1 MNIFVVDY
9 NPIEAANALCDIH
22 VNKMIVESMQMLT
35 TALKQSGL
43 LAPNELP
50 FRKDGIT
57 RYSGN
62 AHPHHP
68 CTKWVG
74 EHLDKP
80 TFPNYYGEPS
90 QEIKTVSTWEAAGES
105 GFTIN
110 TPNYSWL
117 YYHTKELL
125 LAYHVRYGKTHG
137 CFDAFSSL
145 PEGSDYA
152 WTHVEKFVQAMP
164 DEFKIEEKYPADTV
178 KAYRQFYHT
187 KSFAKWAKG
196 RDAPDWWMQPLA
208 DLVGQRNNALDFY
221 TWVENNHG
229 EVIDEHD
236 SYPFVKTSQYLL
248 GKVKE

>member
-1 MNIFVVDY
+1 MNIFVVD
-9 NPIEAANALCDIH
+9 NDPREAAIALCDIH

-35 TALKQSGL
+35 TALKQSGI

-80 TFPNYYGEPS
+80 TFTNSYNGQFSTDKIQTVERWIGGLVIHAPNYC
-90 QEIKTVSTWEAAGES
+90 
-105 GFTIN
+105 
-110 TPNYSWL
+110 WL
-117 YYHTKELL
+117 YSHTDQLL
-125 LAYHVRYGKTHG
+125 LEFKKRYGKTHG
-137 CFDAFSSL
+137 CLDAFKSL
-145 PEGSDYA
+145 PQGSHFGY
-152 WTHVEKFVQAMP
+152 TNVQKFVQAMP
-164 DEFKIEEKYPADTV
+164 DEFKIEEKYPADSV

-196 RDAPDWWMQPLA
+196 SDAPDWWMQPLA
-208 DLVGQRNNALDFY
+208 DLVGQ
-221 TWVENNHG
+221 VEA
-229 EVIDEHD
+229 
-236 SYPFVKTSQYLL
+236 
-248 GKVKE
+248 

>member
-1 MNIFVVDY
+1 MNIFVVDK
-9 NPIEAANALCDIH
+9 NPLRAARALCDIH
-22 VNKMIVESMQMLT
+22 VNKMIVEGMQMLT
-35 TALKQSGL
+35 TSLKQSGV
-43 LAPNELP
+43 LAPDELP

-80 TFPNYYGEPS
+80 TFPNPHDVLPL
-90 QEIKTVSTWEAAGES
+90 EIKTVRTWEAAGES
-105 GFTIN
+105 GLTIA

-117 YYHTKELL
+117 YYHTKDLL
-125 LAYHVRYGKTHG
+125 LEYQIRYGKTHG
-137 CFDAFSSL
+137 CFDAFKSL
-145 PEGSDYA
+145 PEGSYDA
-152 WTHVEKFVQAMP
+152 WGNVQNFVQAMP
-164 DEFKIEEKYPADTV
+164 DEFKIEDDSV
-178 KAYRQFYHT
+178 KAYRQYYHT

-221 TWVENNHG
+221 NWVENNHG

-236 SYPFVKTSQYLL
+236 SYPFVNT
-248 GKVKE
+248 KVEA

>member
-1 MNIFVVDY
+1 MNIFVVDN
-9 NPIEAANALCDIH
+9 NPIEAARALCDIH
-22 VNKMIVESMQMLT
+22 VNKMIVEGMQMLT
-35 TALKQSGL
+35 TALKQSGI

-74 EHLDKP
+74 ELLDKP
-80 TFPNYYGEPS
+80 TFPNPHDVLPLEVN
-90 QEIKTVSTWEAAGES
+90 TVRTWEAAGES
-105 GFTIN
+105 GLIVA

-117 YYHTKELL
+117 YLHTKELL
-125 LAYHVRYGKTHG
+125 LEYQIRYGKTHG
-137 CFDAFSSL
+137 CFDAFNSL
-145 PEGSDYA
+145 PDCCYDA
-152 WTHVEKFVQAMP
+152 WKYVDNFVQAMP
-164 DEFKIEEKYPADTV
+164 DEFKISHFLNILIEDDSV

-187 KSFAKWAKG
+187 KYFAKWAKG

-208 DLVGQRNNALDFY
+208 DLVGQRNNALHFY

-229 EVIDEHD
+229 EVVDEYD
-236 SYPFVKTSQYLL
+236 LYPFVNE
-248 GKVKE
+248 KVEK

>member
-1 MNIFVVDY
+1 MNIFVVNTD
-9 NPIEAANALCDIH
+9 PREAARALCDIH

-35 TALKQSGL
+35 TALKQSGI
-43 LAPNELP
+43 LAPDELP

-80 TFPNYYGEPS
+80 TFPNPYKSFPA
-90 QEIKTVSTWEAAGES
+90 EINTVEKWENSSES
-105 GFTIN
+105 GMTIA

-117 YYHTKELL
+117 YLHTLALL
-125 LAYHVRYGKTHG
+125 NEFESRYGKTHG
-137 CFDAFSSL
+137 CYDAFNEL
-145 PEGSDYA
+145 PEGCLNA
-152 WTHVEKFVQAMP
+152 WLYVENFVQAMP
-164 DEFKIEEKYPADTV
+164 DEFKIEEKSYADSV

-208 DLVGQRNNALDFY
+208 DLVGQRNNAFHFY
-221 TWVENNHG
+221 TWVENSHG
-229 EVIDEHD
+229 EVIDEYD
-236 SYPFVKTSQYLL
+236 LYPFVNR
-248 GKVKE
+248 KVKA

>member
-9 NPIEAANALCDIH
+9 NPHEAAKALCDIH

-35 TALKQSGL
+35 TALKQSGI
-43 LAPNELP
+43 LAADELP

-80 TFPNYYGEPS
+80 TFPNPYETFP
-90 QEIKTVSTWEAAGES
+90 KTVETVRTWEAAGDS
-105 GFTIN
+105 GLTIA

-117 YYHTKELL
+117 YFHTKELL
-125 LAYHVRYGKTHG
+125 LEYQIRYGKTHG
-137 CFDAFSSL
+137 CFDAFDAL
-145 PEGSDYA
+145 PEGSHEA
-152 WTHVEKFVQAMP
+152 WDCVDKFVQTMP
-164 DEFKIEEKYPADTV
+164 DEFKIEEKYPANIE

-196 RDAPDWWMQPLA
+196 RDAPNWWMQPLA
-208 DLVGQRNNALDFY
+208 DLVGQ
-221 TWVENNHG
+221 VEA
-229 EVIDEHD
+229 
-236 SYPFVKTSQYLL
+236 
-248 GKVKE
+248 

>member
-1 MNIFVVDY
+1 MNIFVLDN
-9 NPIEAANALCDIH
+9 NPMRAARALCDIH

-35 TALKQSGL
+35 TALKQSGF

-74 EHLDKP
+74 ELLD
-80 TFPNYYGEPS
+80 
-90 QEIKTVSTWEAAGES
+90 STYARC
-105 GFTIN
+105 
-110 TPNYSWL
+110 PNYSWL
-117 YYHTKELL
+117 YFHTKELL
-125 LAYHVRYGKTHG
+125 LEYQKRYGKTHG
-137 CFDAFSSL
+137 CFDAFKSL
-145 PEGSDYA
+145 PEGSYDA

-164 DEFKIEEKYPADTV
+164 DEFKIEQKYPADSV

-208 DLVGQRNNALDFY
+208 DLVGQ
-221 TWVENNHG
+221 
-229 EVIDEHD
+229 
-236 SYPFVKTSQYLL
+236 VKA
-248 GKVKE
+248 